1 MVGFIVPIFLLL
13 IEKFLNFPFSIFK
26 LFEKQIK
33 HFIGFV
39 TYYYVMSII
48 LVLLDLKMIIFLTY
62 LIGIFFILN
71 LGYAIYVIIKVL
83 IVQENI
89 AKAVLVNYK
98 NYILSNE
105 SDEDE

>member
-1 MVGFIVPIFLLL
+1 
-13 IEKFLNFPFSIFK
+13 
-26 LFEKQIK
+26 
-33 HFIGFV
+33 
-39 TYYYVMSII
+39 
-48 LVLLDLKMIIFLTY
+48 MIIFLTY